1 MCRKLCFAPLVLSIS
16 LAVSIVAA
24 ADAPWMAK
32 RIAEWNERD
41 AYLILSNSPW
51 AKTAA
56 ASLARLMT
64 PSERREGGNMAAQDG
79 GHGGIGLENA
89 GTLVGRGSGGAIVRP
104 GQGAEEQHLKL
115 SIRWESA
122 LPVQAAELR
131 THDTSAPELDGEDY
145 AIAVYAVSL
154 KLASVQLKG
163 LESELKKLAVLKVE
177 GRQEFRPTRVAA
189 VEMGGG
195 MANVIYFFPRSAH
208 ITAEDQRVVFEG
220 QVGRILFAQYFYPA
234 EMKFLGK
241 LEL

>member
-1 MCRKLCFAPLVLSIS
+1 
-16 LAVSIVAA
+16 
-24 ADAPWMAK
+24 MAK
-32 RIAEWNERD
+32 RIAEWSDKD

-64 PSERREGGNMAAQDG
+64 PAERREGGNMAAQDG
-79 GHGGIGLENA
+79 SHSGIGLENA

-122 LPVQAAELR
+122 MPVQAAEFR

-163 LESELKKLAVLKVE
+163 LEGELKKLAVLKVE

-208 ITAEDQRVVFEG
+208 ITAEDERVVFEG

-241 LEL
+241 LQL